1 MALDCMKRWAVS
13 IFENS
18 FHQITMLLYHISG
31 RLSLSLWYK
40 NDAYDDYDELL
51 GSDEDEEYYADLD
64 DEM

>member
-1 MALDCMKRWAVS
+1 M
-13 IFENS
+13 FENS

-51 GSDEDEEYYADLD
+51 GSEEDEEYYADLD